1 MKILKKI
8 LIVLGVLVGI
18 FLLLGLFAKKEYTVE
33 RQVTINKPKQ
43 EVFEFV
49 KSLKNQDRFSYWAQ
63 QEPDMKKSYVGTDG
77 TTGFVSAWEGK
88 KMGQGEQEIVKIDE
102 GNRIDY
108 ALRFKKP
115 MEDNATSY
123 MTTETTGDNQ
133 TVVKWGIQG
142 KMGYPMNALQ
152 LIGFM
157 DKMMG
162 SQLESGLTNLK
173 SLLESNSA
181 TPTAEPAKN

>member
-43 EVFEFV
+43 EVFDFV
-49 KSLKNQDRFSYWAQ
+49 KSLKNQDRYSYWAQ
-63 QEPDMKKSYVGTDG
+63 QEPDMKKSFMGTDG
-77 TTGFVSAWEGK
+77 TTGFVSSWEGE
-88 KMGQGEQEIVKIDE
+88 KMGQGEQEIVKIEE
-102 GNRIDY
+102 GSRIDY

-123 MTTETTGDNQ
+123 MATEAAGENQ
-133 TVVKWGIQG
+133 TTVKWGIQG
-142 KMGYPMNALQ
+142 KMGYPMNGLQ
-152 LIGFM
+152 LFGFM

-162 SQLESGLTNLK
+162 SQLETGLTNLK
-173 SLLESNSA
+173 ALLESNAAAPA
-181 TPTAEPAKN
+181 TEPTKN